1 MAAGP
6 WPWCSPAGPGTWG
19 WPRAAKLQ
27 TAPPASALGW
37 TRMWRSLAEVRASP
51 PPGPAL
57 GEELLGA
64 PLGKDAREPG
74 LALEV
79 KNRVFIQCL
88 HS

>member
-1 MAAGP
+1 MVQP
-6 WPWCSPAGPGTWG
+6 HWPWDQGKAPWSKAPNCTPCISTGLDTDAEKPGGGQGFTHTC
-19 WPRAAKLQ
+19 P
-27 TAPPASALGW
+27 S
-37 TRMWRSLAEVRASP
+37 
-51 PPGPAL
+51 
-57 GEELLGA
+57 EELLGA